1 MRLGKERLRDLT
13 VRFGMWYS
21 YGMVPWITLGVCTLA
36 SFATLALGFAGCGW
50 NILVPEDALVVPLA
64 FGPYA
69 LLGLMAWWR
78 RKRRVASAV
87 VLASTLLV
95 AAAGLL
101 AFGADAWRVQSDPQH
116 GMAMR
121 LTVLVVPA
129 LQWAA
134 TVVLGLGLAVAWAL
148 TRARPREPSE
158 KR

>member
-1 MRLGKERLRDLT
+1 
-13 VRFGMWYS
+13 MWYS
-21 YGMVPWITLGVCTLA
+21 RGMVPRITLSVCALA
-36 SFATLALGFAGCGW
+36 AVATFALGFAGCGW
-50 NILVPEDALVVPLA
+50 SIMVPEDALVVPLVLS
-64 FGPYA
+64 PYA

-101 AFGADAWRVQSDPQH
+101 AFGADAWRVQTEPQH

-121 LTVLVVPA
+121 LTVIIVPV

-134 TVVLGLGLAVAWAL
+134 TAVLGLGLAVSLAIA
-148 TRARPREPSE
+148 RASEPSE

>member
-1 MRLGKERLRDLT
+1 
-13 VRFGMWYS
+13 MWYS
-21 YGMVPWITLGVCTLA
+21 YGMVPWITLSVCALA
-36 SFATLALGFAGCGW
+36 AVATLALGFAGCGW
-50 NILVPEDALVVPLA
+50 SILVPEDALVVPLA
-64 FGPYA
+64 VGPYA

-87 VLASTLLV
+87 VLVSTLLV
-95 AAAGLL
+95 AAVGLL
-101 AFGADAWRVQSDPQH
+101 AFGADAWRVQTDPQH

-121 LTVLVVPA
+121 LTVIVVPV

-148 TRARPREPSE
+148 TRAGAREPSE

>member
-1 MRLGKERLRDLT
+1 MR
-13 VRFGMWYS
+13 
-21 YGMVPWITLGVCTLA
+21 MVL
-36 SFATLALGFAGCGW
+36 S
-50 NILVPEDALVVPLA
+50 
-64 FGPYA
+64 PYA

-101 AFGADAWRVQSDPQH
+101 AFGADAWRVQTEPQH

-121 LTVLVVPA
+121 LTVIIVPV

-134 TVVLGLGLAVAWAL
+134 TAVLGLGLAVSLAIA
-148 TRARPREPSE
+148 RASEPSE